1 MSSMST
7 AAVTSFRQDA
17 QVIGLVCVAHS
28 MSHFFQLLLAPLFPW
43 LKVAFNLSYAELGF
57 VVSVFFVVSSISQTL
72 AGFVVDRVGARTV
85 LFAGLGLLGVSALM
99 LSQAQ
104 NYAMLMAGAM
114 LGGLGNGV
122 FHPADFTLLN
132 QRVSTPRLS
141 HAFSAHGISG
151 NIGWAIAPLFVATLA
166 GLFSWRVALLAA
178 GIIPLAVLLVLV
190 VYRDLLQ
197 TDEVKATVAQPRKE
211 DAVQSKGHVLDFL
224 RVPAVWM
231 CMVFFFITAMAGSG
245 IQTFSIPALSS
256 LYDISFAWATTCFTA
271 YMVASATG
279 MMCGGFLAARTTR
292 HERTI
297 ALALSAAGLMAWV
310 TASGIMPS
318 MMAIVLMAAI
328 GFGSG
333 LAGPSRDLLIR
344 AAAPKNATGRVYGV
358 VYSGLDVGMAA
369 SPILFGALMDAGH
382 PSWLFIG
389 IGAFQLMAML
399 TALNVG
405 TKNAR
410 KAVKAQAA

>member
-1 MSSMST
+1 MST
-7 AAVTSFRQDA
+7 AAAPSFRQDA
-17 QVIGLVCVAHS
+17 QVIGLVCAAHS

-43 LKVAFNLSYAELGF
+43 LKVAFNLSYAELGL
-57 VVSVFFVVSSISQTL
+57 VVSMFFVVSSVSQTV
-72 AGFVVDRVGARTV
+72 AGFVVDRVGGRTV
-85 LFAGLGLLGVSALM
+85 LFAGLALLGGSALL

-104 NYAMLMAGAM
+104 NYPMLMAGAM
-114 LGGLGNGV
+114 LAGLGNGM

-151 NIGWAIAPLFVATLA
+151 NLGWAAAPIFLATMA
-166 GLFSWRVALLAA
+166 GLFGWRIALLAA
-178 GIIPLAVLLVLV
+178 GLIPLAILLVLV

-197 TDEVKATVAQPRKE
+197 TDEVKAAVAPSKKE
-211 DAVQSKGHVLDFL
+211 EAVDGQGHILDFL

-231 CMVFFFITAMAGSG
+231 CMMFFFITAMAGSG
-245 IQTFSIPALSS
+245 IQTFSIPALRT
-256 LYDISFAWATTCFTA
+256 LYDISLAWATTCFTA
-271 YMVASATG
+271 YMLASATG
-279 MMCGGFLAARTTR
+279 MVCGGFLAAKTSR

-297 ALALSAAGLMAWV
+297 ALAFTGAGLMAFLISTSIV
-310 TASGIMPS
+310 PS
-318 MMAIVLMAAI
+318 MMTIVLMAAI
-328 GFGSG
+328 GFASG

-369 SPILFGALMDAGH
+369 APILFGALMDAGH

-389 IGAFQLMAML
+389 IGSFQLLAIL
-399 TALNVG
+399 TALTVG
-405 TKNAR
+405 TNNAR